1 MTAKHTLIAI
11 TMIAAGILLA
21 LVGYFSGGRWLII
34 KDEDGFHVPSNQQ
47 LVNQTYTLDA
57 FTRIDLQND
66 YGDLDIIAGGSDYKL
81 ETKVLKQ
88 QDVTYRIDNGTL
100 IIETA
105 ARKKNS
111 IEFGFG
117 NFHSPSIKIYVPA
130 DQKLDTITINNSFGD
145 IDIHQLHYQQ
155 LNLQQDYGDISFD
168 HITADNTKISQSFG
182 DITLQQYTSNDTIID
197 SEHGDID
204 IDGTL
209 HGPTSIS
216 SNFGDTTLSLQN
228 KKSEIGYDLTTSFGD
243 ITINGE
249 EQRNN
254 VTQLSDGDHQLTIS
268 SSSGDIELSL
278 K

>member
-21 LVGYFSGGRWLII
+21 LVGYFTGGRWLII

-100 IIETA
+100 IIATA

-168 HITADNTKISQSFG
+168 HITGDNTKISQSFG
-182 DITLQQYTSNDTIID
+182 DITLQQYTSNGTIID

-228 KKSEIGYDLTTSFGD
+228 KKVRSAMTSQQALA
-243 ITINGE
+243 ILPSMV
-249 EQRNN
+249 RNN
-254 VTQLSDGDHQLTIS
+254 VTT
-268 SSSGDIELSL
+268 
-278 K
+278 